1 MRTTVREMTQQGL
14 HHSSCCLVEHRDFLS
29 TKYLDYAIDRTVQ
42 VTRSMEA
49 GAVGNSNERRVR
61 DRRKKNGEPI
71 LYKREERS
79 KEVTQ
84 FGAKPRGSSI
94 GP

>member
-1 MRTTVREMTQQGL
+1 MPSIEQYKLPEV
-14 HHSSCCLVEHRDFLS
+14 C
-29 TKYLDYAIDRTVQ
+29 
-42 VTRSMEA
+42 

-71 LYKREERS
+71 SYKREERS

-84 FGAKPRGSSI
+84 FGAKPRRSSV